1 MQINNFKAN
10 KELYRE
16 FLIKKEL
23 NEKTV
28 IKYLRDIEHFYTEMN
43 VNIIDFDIVSEYKNL
58 LIRRYKS
65 ATVNS
70 YLISLNQYWTW
81 CCRKDLRVSLIKCQK
96 SYFSA
101 CEFSASEYHAMLDY
115 AKKSDDVKWYLIMRC
130 LGSMGIR
137 VGELKFITYDSILK
151 SYAEILF
158 KGKLRI
164 ILIPETLRIQLIS
177 YCKCCDIENGS
188 VFMNK
193 KGTATI
199 DSSVVWRNLK
209 RIAVACGIDKS
220 KVFPHNFRHM
230 FARVYMDTYHN
241 IVDLADILGHS
252 SIETTRIYTKTSKE
266 VQRHRIER
274 LNL

>member
-23 NEKTV
+23 SEKTV
-28 IKYLRDIEHFYTEMN
+28 IKYLRDSERFYTEMN
-43 VNIIDFDIVSEYKNL
+43 VSIIDFNIVSEYKNK

-70 YLISLNQYWTW
+70 YLISLNQYWSW
-81 CCRKDLRVSLIKCQK
+81 CGRNDLRVSLIKCQR
-96 SYFSA
+96 SYFSVY
-101 CEFSASEYHAMLDY
+101 EFSVSEYHEMLDY
-115 AKKSDDVKWYLIMRC
+115 AKKSGDVKWYLIMRC

-137 VGELKFITYDSILK
+137 VGELKFITYESILH

-158 KGKLRI
+158 KGKLRT
-164 ILIPETLRIQLIS
+164 ILIPETLRKQLKS
-177 YCKCCDIENGS
+177 YCECCNIEKGF
-188 VFMNK
+188 VFLNK
-193 KGTATI
+193 KSTAPI
-199 DSSVVWRNLK
+199 NSSVVWRNLK
-209 RIAVACGIDKS
+209 RIANACGIDES

-230 FARVYMDTYHN
+230 FARVYMDAYHN

-266 VQRHRIER
+266 VQRHRIEQ
-274 LNL
+274 LDL